1 MYNFAKVGNDRY
13 KKVHFCILTY
23 MEVCYENIKLALTI
37 AIIGAINWGLIGFFD
52 FNLVSGIFG
61 DATAFT
67 RVIYALVGLSG
78 IYMISLYGRAC
89 ADA

>member
-1 MYNFAKVGNDRY
+1 MKVLNC
-13 KKVHFCILTY
+13 V
-23 MEVCYENIKLALTI
+23 ALTI
-37 AIIGAINWGLIGFFD
+37 AIIGAINWGLIGF
-52 FNLVSGIFG
+52 FG

-78 IYMISLYGRAC
+78 LYMISLYGRAC

>member
-1 MYNFAKVGNDRY
+1 MIDVRKYISVF
-13 KKVHFCILTY
+13 LTY
-23 MEVCYENIKLALTI
+23 MEVCYESINCVALTI

-78 IYMISLYGRAC
+78 LYMISLYGRAC

>member
-1 MYNFAKVGNDRY
+1 MIDVRKYISVF
-13 KKVHFCILTY
+13 LTY
-23 MEVCYENIKLALTI
+23 MEVCYENIKLCGSYNRHHRCDQL
-37 AIIGAINWGLIGFFD
+37 GLIGFFD

-78 IYMISLYGRAC
+78 LYMISLYGRAC

>member
-1 MYNFAKVGNDRY
+1 MK
-13 KKVHFCILTY
+13 ILNC
-23 MEVCYENIKLALTI
+23 VALTI

-52 FNLVSGIFG
+52 

>member
-1 MYNFAKVGNDRY
+1 MK
-13 KKVHFCILTY
+13 ILNC
-23 MEVCYENIKLALTI
+23 VALTFV
-37 AIIGAINWGLIGFFD
+37 IIGSNKKWLIGFFD
-52 FNLVSGIFG
+52 FNLVSGIFV